1 MLKKI
6 PVSQLRIGMFLHKL
20 DVTWINHPFW
30 RSAFRI
36 TLQSEIDDL
45 LSSGVTE
52 VTIDT
57 KKGFDVAR
65 EARPE
70 PPPPAPPV
78 PRAPRKVE
86 ISEELE
92 HAARICS
99 KAKREV
105 EFMFHEAR
113 LGKALDGN
121 KAMNLVN
128 EISSSVTRNPGAL
141 ISLARLKNRDD
152 YTYMH
157 SVAVCGLM
165 VALAMQLGMD
175 EEQVRI
181 CGLAGL
187 LHDIGKMDIP
197 MSVINKAGKLTDEEY
212 EAVQRHPE
220 VGHALLAKSP
230 EIDPI
235 VLDVCL
241 HHHEKIDG
249 SGYPHQ
255 LTKDEISLHARMG
268 AICDVYDA
276 ITSDR
281 VYRNGWHPADALRK
295 MAEWTSDHLDGTL
308 FQAFVKSLGIYPIG
322 SLVRLESNRLAV
334 VVDKNPG
341 SLLKPK
347 VKVFYSI
354 KSNARLLPE
363 IIDLSQQGSTDK
375 IVANENPDD
384 WNFPDFNQL
393 WADGTL
399 FP

>member
-36 TLQSEIDDL
+36 TVQSEIDDL

-65 EARPE
+65 EARPA
-70 PPPPAPPV
+70 PPPPTPPA

-92 HAARICS
+92 QAARICS

-105 EFMFHEAR
+105 ESMFHEAR

-175 EEQVRI
+175 EEEVRL

-212 EAVQRHPE
+212 EAVRRHPE
-220 VGHALLAKSP
+220 VGYALLSNSP
-230 EIDPI
+230 DIDPL
-235 VLDVCL
+235 VRDVCL

-249 SGYPHQ
+249 TGYPHG
-255 LTKDEISLHARMG
+255 LKKDEISLHARMG

-322 SLVRLESNRLAV
+322 SLVKLESNRLAV

-354 KSNARLLPE
+354 KSSARLLPE

-375 IVANENPDD
+375 IVAIENPDD
-384 WNFPDFNQL
+384 WHFPDFNQL

-399 FP
+399 YP

>member
-1 MLKKI
+1 MLRQI
-6 PVSQLRIGMFLHKL
+6 PVSQLRIGMYLHKL

-36 TLQSEIDDL
+36 TVQSEIDDL

-57 KKGFDVAR
+57 KKGSDVER
-65 EARPE
+65 EVRPV
-70 PPPPAPPV
+70 PPPTIPV

-86 ISEELE
+86 ITEELE
-92 HAARICS
+92 QAARICT

-113 LGKALDGN
+113 MGKALDGN
-121 KAMNLVN
+121 QAMALVS
-128 EISSSVTRNPGAL
+128 EISSSVTRNPSAL
-141 ISLARLKNRDD
+141 ISLARLKNKDD

-165 VALAMQLGMD
+165 IALAMQLDMSEEDVRYCGM
-175 EEQVRI
+175 
-181 CGLAGL
+181 AGL

-197 MSVINKAGKLTDEEY
+197 MSVINKPGSLTDDEF
-212 EAVQRHPE
+212 EAIKRHPE
-220 VGHALLAKSP
+220 IGHALLSASAN
-230 EIDPI
+230 IHPI

-249 SGYPHQ
+249 TGYPHQ
-255 LTKDEISLHARMG
+255 LNADKISLYARMG

-295 MAEWTSDHLDGTL
+295 MTEWTSDHLDAKI

-322 SLVRLESNRLAV
+322 SLVRLESGRLAV
-334 VVDKNPG
+334 VVDKNQS

-347 VKVFYSI
+347 VKVFFST
-354 KSNARLLPE
+354 KSNVRLLPE
-363 IIDLSQQGSTDK
+363 VIDLSQPGSKDK
-375 IVANENPDD
+375 VVAIEDPAD

-393 WADGTL
+393 WSDGVPYL
-399 FP
+399 